1 MCLEVYLSVALH
13 IFVVV
18 PYLAIISLCPM
29 LPREIAIW
37 NDLKEFPWELKE
49 KGFSEKVLNAKSTL

>member
-18 PYLAIISLCPM
+18 PCLAIISLCPM

-49 KGFSEKVLNAKSTL
+49 KDVF